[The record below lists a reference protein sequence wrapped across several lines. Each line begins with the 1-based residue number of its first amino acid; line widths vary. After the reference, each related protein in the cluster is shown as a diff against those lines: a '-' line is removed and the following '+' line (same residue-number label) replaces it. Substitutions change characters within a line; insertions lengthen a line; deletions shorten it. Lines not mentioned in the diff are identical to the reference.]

1 MIYLDNAS
9 TTRPIFK
16 RSSVPFFNLN
26 MPYANLEKDS
36 FTKAQE
42 TIKDFLN
49 VKSGLIL
56 CFKNATEAISWLA
69 SKMRYVYGSAYEHES
84 VWNTFTNYRI
94 VSTMSLSCHQ
104 LVNQI
109 TGDVDNEILPT
120 EYHTRFGFEGSDF
133 TAAIG
138 HVEIPQNIE
147 NLYDA
152 VWFSGHKFYT
162 EKNIGI
168 MWISDRL
175 ANNLNASK
183 DIRNQ
188 YGLVHGTVDV
198 AGCVMIARALDWI
211 KRNQSAH
218 LQQYNELSTELSH
231 ALSEY
236 NIDHEYICKNQTTRS
251 KAINALRLYG
261 INADVLSEYLSNN
274 HIYIGVGHSACAEI
288 NNYRVLNAFG
298 CSNETAKEVIRI
310 SFSFEN
316 TKLDV
321 HTLAEYIKNFK
332 EKYL

>member
-36 FTKAQE
+36 FMKAQE

-69 SKMRYVYGSAYEHES
+69 SKMKYVYGNAYEHES

-120 EYHTRFGFEGSDF
+120 EHHTRFGFEGSDF

-175 ANNLNASK
+175 ANELQASQ

-188 YGLVHGTVDV
+188 YGLIHGTVDV
-198 AGCVMIARALDWI
+198 AGCIMVAKTLDWI
-211 KRNQSAH
+211 KRNQNMH
-218 LQQYNELSTELSH
+218 LQTYNRLYKELSN
-231 ALSEY
+231 ALSEC
-236 NIDHEYICKNQTTRS
+236 NIEYKYICRDVKTKS
-251 KAINALRLYG
+251 KAINAIRLFG
-261 INADVLSEYLSNN
+261 FNADSLMEYLANN
-274 HIYIGVGHSACAEI
+274 HIYIGVGHSACAELDD
-288 NNYRVLNAFG
+288 YRVLHAFG
-298 CSNETAKEVIRI
+298 CSSDAAKETIRV

-316 TKLDV
+316 TELDV